1 MATTKIWDVKSHLS
15 QLIAYV
21 ANAKKMIE
29 KFDDE
34 TLKAL
39 VSYGIDD
46 LKTEERKLVTS
57 INCTVENAPTE
68 MARLNS
74 MSKRKSDTV
83 AYHGYQSFAP
93 GEVDAETAHGIGV
106 KLANELWG
114 DNFPIIVATH
124 LDHGHIHNHFAL
136 GATGFD
142 KKRYHDCNET
152 YRLMREASDRLCS
165 EYGLSVIKNPQRG
178 KTRHI
183 GEIKAEQ
190 EGRQTVRG
198 IIRRDMDIAIKHCLR
213 MQEFYNLFQSLG
225 YTLEWRGKYLRI
237 RPDHSTKFF
246 RMDKL
251 GEGYTYEDVQE
262 RILDNARNQRIIP
275 YAPYKPKEKPK
286 GLLALYIH
294 YCYLLG
300 EFPKQK
306 PNNREAYAVI
316 KEDVRRAR
324 MYNEEAKL
332 LGKYNINTAE
342 ELSLFTEE
350 LSNKFKELA
359 YKRAKLRNKLRRMH
373 DPETMQSIKDE
384 ISQLSLQM
392 AELRKQMRL
401 CEDIAARSGVIE
413 RVVNTIDIPD
423 KDLQRRKPRIVVMS
437 QRLIMSVVSCRVSP
451 AILPLLL

>member
-21 ANAKKMIE
+21 ANVEKTIE

-46 LKTEERKLVTS
+46 LKTEERKLVTP
-57 INCTVENAPTE
+57 INCTVDNAPTE

-74 MSKRKSDTV
+74 MSKSKSDTV
-83 AYHGYQSFAP
+83 AYHAYQSFAR
-93 GEVDAETAHGIGV
+93 GEVDAETAHQIGI

-114 DNFPIIVATH
+114 DKDFLVVVATH
-124 LDHGHIHNHFAL
+124 VNTGTIHTHFAI
-136 GATGFD
+136 GATSRNFV
-142 KKRYHDCNET
+142 RYNDCTTT
-152 YRLMREASDRLCS
+152 YLKMREVSDRLCL
-165 EYGLSVIKNPQRG
+165 EYVLSVIKNPQRG
-178 KTRHI
+178 KSRHI

-190 EGRQTVRG
+190 EGRLTKRD
-198 IIRRDMDIAIKHCLR
+198 IIRRDMDIAIKHSLR
-213 MQEFYNLFQSLG
+213 IQEFYNLFQSLG
-225 YTLEWRGKYLRI
+225 YTLEWRGQYLRI
-237 RPDHSTKFF
+237 RPDNSTKFF

-251 GEGYTYEDVQE
+251 GEGYTYEDVQQ
-262 RILDNARNQRIIP
+262 RIKDNLLNRRIIP

-286 GLLALYIH
+286 GLVALYIH

-300 EFPKQK
+300 ELPKQK

-342 ELSLFTEE
+342 ELSSFTEG

-373 DPETMQSIKDE
+373 DTETMQPIKDE

-392 AELRKQMRL
+392 ADLRKQMKL

-423 KDLQRRKPRIVVMS
+423 KDLQRRNPNETKTRE
-437 QRLIMSVVSCRVSP
+437 REDKR
-451 AILPLLL
+451 

>member
-21 ANAKKMIE
+21 ANVEKTIK

-46 LKTEERKLVTS
+46 LKTEERKLVTP

-74 MSKRKSDTV
+74 MSKSKSDTV
-83 AYHGYQSFAP
+83 AYHAYQSFAR
-93 GEVDAETAHGIGV
+93 GEVDAESAHQIGIR
-106 KLANELWG
+106 LANELWG
-114 DNFPIIVATH
+114 DKDFLVVVATH
-124 LDHGHIHNHFAL
+124 VNTGTIHTHFAI
-136 GATGFD
+136 GATARNLV
-142 KKRYHDCNET
+142 RYHDCNET
-152 YRLMREASDRLCS
+152 YRMMREASDRLCL

-190 EGRQTVRG
+190 EGRPTVRG

-251 GEGYTYEDVQE
+251 GEGYTYEDVQA

-300 EFPKQK
+300 ELPKQK

-342 ELSLFTEE
+342 ELSLFTEG
-350 LSNKFKELA
+350 LSKKFKGLA
-359 YKRAKLRNKLRRMH
+359 YQRAKLRNKLRRMH
-373 DPETMQSIKDE
+373 DTTEMQPIKDE

-423 KDLQRRKPRIVVMS
+423 KELQKKEAKDAKTKETKTREREDKR
-437 QRLIMSVVSCRVSP
+437 
-451 AILPLLL
+451 

>member
-21 ANAKKMIE
+21 ANVEKTIE

-39 VSYGIDD
+39 ITYGIDD
-46 LKTEERKLVTS
+46 LKTEERKLVTP
-57 INCTVENAPTE
+57 INCTVDNAPTE

-74 MSKRKSDTV
+74 MSKSKSDTV
-83 AYHGYQSFAP
+83 AYHAYQSFAR
-93 GEVDAETAHGIGV
+93 GEVDAETAHQIGI

-114 DNFPIIVATH
+114 DKDFLVVVATH
-124 LDHGHIHNHFAL
+124 VNTGTIHTHFAI
-136 GATGFD
+136 GATSRDFV
-142 KKRYHDCNET
+142 RYNDCTTT
-152 YRLMREASDRLCS
+152 YLKMREVSDRLCL

-178 KTRHI
+178 KSRHI

-190 EGRQTVRG
+190 EGRLTKRA
-198 IIRRDMDIAIKHCLR
+198 IIRRDMDIAIKHSLR
-213 MQEFYNLFQSLG
+213 IQEFYNLFQSLG
-225 YTLEWRGKYLRI
+225 YTLEWRGQYLRI
-237 RPDHSTKFF
+237 RPDNSTKFF

-251 GEGYTYEDVQE
+251 GEGYTYEDVQQ
-262 RILDNARNQRIIP
+262 RIKDNLLNRRIIP
-275 YAPYKPKEKPK
+275 FAPYKPKEKPK
-286 GLLALYIH
+286 GLVALYIH

-300 EFPKQK
+300 ELPKQK

-373 DPETMQSIKDE
+373 DTETMQPIKDE

-401 CEDIAARSGVIE
+401 CEDIAVRSGVIE

-423 KDLQRRKPRIVVMS
+423 KDLQRRTPNETKTKEREDK
-437 QRLIMSVVSCRVSP
+437 R
-451 AILPLLL
+451 

>member
-21 ANAKKMIE
+21 ANVEKTIE

-46 LKTEERKLVTS
+46 LKTEERKLVTP

-74 MSKRKSDTV
+74 MSKSKSDTV
-83 AYHGYQSFAP
+83 AYHAYQSFAR
-93 GEVDAETAHGIGV
+93 GEVDAETAHQIGIR
-106 KLANELWG
+106 LANELWG
-114 DNFPIIVATH
+114 DKDFLVVVATH
-124 LDHGHIHNHFAL
+124 VNTGTIHTHFAI
-136 GATGFD
+136 GATARNLV
-142 KKRYHDCNET
+142 RYHDCNET
-152 YRLMREASDRLCS
+152 YRMMREASDRLCL

-190 EGRQTVRG
+190 EGRLTKRD
-198 IIRRDMDIAIKHCLR
+198 IIRRDMDTAIKHCLR
-213 MQEFYNLFQSLG
+213 IQEFYNLFQSLG
-225 YTLEWRGKYLRI
+225 YTLEWRGQYLRI
-237 RPDHSTKFF
+237 RPDNSTKFF

-251 GEGYTYEDVQE
+251 GEGYTYEDVQQ
-262 RILDNARNQRIIP
+262 RIKDNLLNRRIIP

-286 GLLALYIH
+286 GLVALYIH

-300 EFPKQK
+300 ELPKQK

-342 ELSLFTEE
+342 ELSSFTEG

-373 DPETMQSIKDE
+373 DTETMQPIKDE

-401 CEDIAARSGVIE
+401 CEDIAVRSGVIE

-423 KDLQRRKPRIVVMS
+423 KDLQRRNPNETKTKEREDK
-437 QRLIMSVVSCRVSP
+437 R
-451 AILPLLL
+451 

>member
-21 ANAKKMIE
+21 ANVEKTIE

-46 LKTEERKLVTS
+46 LKTEERKLVTP

-74 MSKRKSDTV
+74 MSKSKSDTV
-83 AYHGYQSFAP
+83 AYHAYQSFAR
-93 GEVDAETAHGIGV
+93 GEVDAETAHQIGI

-114 DNFPIIVATH
+114 DKDFFVVVATH
-124 LDHGHIHNHFAL
+124 VNTGTIHTHFAI
-136 GATGFD
+136 GATSRDFV
-142 KKRYHDCNET
+142 RYNDCTTT
-152 YRLMREASDRLCS
+152 YLKMREVSDRLCL
-165 EYGLSVIKNPQRG
+165 ECGLSVIKNPQRG
-178 KTRHI
+178 KSRHI

-190 EGRQTVRG
+190 EGRLTKRA
-198 IIRRDMDIAIKHCLR
+198 IIRRDMDIAIKHSLR
-213 MQEFYNLFQSLG
+213 IQEFYNLFQSLG
-225 YTLEWRGKYLRI
+225 YTLEWRGQYLRI
-237 RPDHSTKFF
+237 RPDNSTKFF

-251 GEGYTYEDVQE
+251 GEGYTYEDVQQ
-262 RILDNARNQRIIP
+262 RIKDNLLNRRIIP
-275 YAPYKPKEKPK
+275 FAPYKPKEKPK
-286 GLLALYIH
+286 GLVALYIH

-300 EFPKQK
+300 ELPKQK

-342 ELSLFTEE
+342 ELSLFTEG

-359 YKRAKLRNKLRRMH
+359 YKRAKHRNKLRRMH
-373 DPETMQSIKDE
+373 DTETMQPIKDE

-423 KDLQRRKPRIVVMS
+423 KDLQRRTPNETKTKEREDK
-437 QRLIMSVVSCRVSP
+437 R
-451 AILPLLL
+451 

>member
-21 ANAKKMIE
+21 ANVEKTIE

-34 TLKAL
+34 TLQAL

-46 LKTEERKLVTS
+46 LKTEERKLVTP

-74 MSKRKSDTV
+74 MSKSKSDTV
-83 AYHGYQSFAP
+83 AYHAYQSFAR
-93 GEVDAETAHGIGV
+93 GEVDAETAHQIGI

-114 DNFPIIVATH
+114 DKDFLVVVATH
-124 LDHGHIHNHFAL
+124 VNTGTIHTHFAI
-136 GATGFD
+136 GATARNLV
-142 KKRYHDCNET
+142 RYHDCNET
-152 YRLMREASDRLCS
+152 YRMMREASDRLCK

-190 EGRQTVRG
+190 EGRPTVRG
-198 IIRRDMDIAIKHCLR
+198 QIRKDMDIAIKHSLR
-213 MQEFYNLFQSLG
+213 IQEFCNLFQALG

-237 RPDHSTKFF
+237 RPDHSNKFF

-262 RILDNARNQRIIP
+262 RIKDNVLNRRIIP
-275 YAPYKPKEKPK
+275 YVPYKPKEKPK
-286 GLLALYIH
+286 GLVALYIH

-300 EFPKQK
+300 ELPKQK

-316 KEDVRRAR
+316 KDDIRRAR
-324 MYNEEAKL
+324 IYSEEAKL

-342 ELSLFTEE
+342 ELSLFTEGI
-350 LSNKFKELA
+350 SKKFKALA
-359 YKRAKLRNKLRRMH
+359 YDRAKLRNKLRRMH
-373 DPETMQSIKDE
+373 DTELMQPIKDE
-384 ISQLSLQM
+384 ISELSLQM

-423 KDLQRRKPRIVVMS
+423 KELQKKESKDAKSKNNKEREDKR
-437 QRLIMSVVSCRVSP
+437 
-451 AILPLLL
+451 

>member
-21 ANAKKMIE
+21 ANVEKTIE

-46 LKTEERKLVTS
+46 LKTEERKLVTP

-74 MSKRKSDTV
+74 MSKSKSDTV
-83 AYHGYQSFAP
+83 AYHAYQSFAR
-93 GEVDAETAHGIGV
+93 GEVDAETAHQIGIR
-106 KLANELWG
+106 LANELWG
-114 DNFPIIVATH
+114 DKDFLVVVATH
-124 LDHGHIHNHFAL
+124 VNTGTIHTHFAI
-136 GATGFD
+136 GATARNLV
-142 KKRYHDCNET
+142 RYHDCNET
-152 YRLMREASDRLCS
+152 YRMMREASDRLCL

-190 EGRQTVRG
+190 EGRLTKRD

-213 MQEFYNLFQSLG
+213 IQEFYNLFQSLG
-225 YTLEWRGKYLRI
+225 YTLEWRGQYLRI
-237 RPDHSTKFF
+237 RPDNSTKFF

-251 GEGYTYEDVQE
+251 GEGYTYEDVQQ
-262 RILDNARNQRIIP
+262 RIKDNLLNRRIIP

-286 GLLALYIH
+286 GLVALYIH

-300 EFPKQK
+300 ELPKQK

-342 ELSLFTEE
+342 ELSSFTEG

-373 DPETMQSIKDE
+373 DTETMQPIKDE

-401 CEDIAARSGVIE
+401 CEDIAVRSGVIE

-423 KDLQRRKPRIVVMS
+423 KDLQRRNPNETKTKEREDK
-437 QRLIMSVVSCRVSP
+437 R
-451 AILPLLL
+451 

>member
-21 ANAKKMIE
+21 ANVEKTIE

-39 VSYGIDD
+39 ITYGIDD
-46 LKTEERKLVTS
+46 LKTEERKLVTP
-57 INCTVENAPTE
+57 INCTVDNAPTE

-74 MSKRKSDTV
+74 MSKSKSDTV
-83 AYHGYQSFAP
+83 AYHAYQSFAR
-93 GEVDAETAHGIGV
+93 GEVDAETAHQIGI

-114 DNFPIIVATH
+114 DKDFLVVVATH
-124 LDHGHIHNHFAL
+124 VNTGTIHTHFAI
-136 GATGFD
+136 GATSRDFV
-142 KKRYHDCNET
+142 RYNDCTTT
-152 YRLMREASDRLCS
+152 YLKMREVSDRLCL

-178 KTRHI
+178 KSRHI

-190 EGRQTVRG
+190 EGRLTKRD
-198 IIRRDMDIAIKHCLR
+198 IIRRDMDIAIKHSLR
-213 MQEFYNLFQSLG
+213 IQEFYNLFQSLG
-225 YTLEWRGKYLRI
+225 YTLEWRGQYLRI
-237 RPDHSTKFF
+237 RPDNSTKFF

-251 GEGYTYEDVQE
+251 GEGYTYEDVQQ
-262 RILDNARNQRIIP
+262 RIKDNMLNRRIIP

-286 GLLALYIH
+286 GLVALYIH

-300 EFPKQK
+300 ELPKQK

-342 ELSLFTEE
+342 ELSLFTEG

-373 DPETMQSIKDE
+373 DTETMQPIKDE

-392 AELRKQMRL
+392 ADLRKQMKL

-423 KDLQRRKPRIVVMS
+423 KELQKKEAKDAKTKETKTREREDKR
-437 QRLIMSVVSCRVSP
+437 
-451 AILPLLL
+451 

>member
-21 ANAKKMIE
+21 ANVEKTIE

-39 VSYGIDD
+39 ITYGIDD
-46 LKTEERKLVTS
+46 LKTEERKLVTP
-57 INCTVENAPTE
+57 INCTVDNAPTE

-74 MSKRKSDTV
+74 MSKSKSDTV
-83 AYHGYQSFAP
+83 AYHAYQSFAR
-93 GEVDAETAHGIGV
+93 GEVDAETAHQIGI

-114 DNFPIIVATH
+114 DKDFLVVVATH
-124 LDHGHIHNHFAL
+124 VNTGTIHTHFAI
-136 GATGFD
+136 GATSRNFV
-142 KKRYHDCNET
+142 RYNDCTTT
-152 YRLMREASDRLCS
+152 YLKMREVSDRLCL

-178 KTRHI
+178 KSRHI

-190 EGRQTVRG
+190 EGRLTKRD
-198 IIRRDMDIAIKHCLR
+198 IIRRDMDIAIKHSLR
-213 MQEFYNLFQSLG
+213 IQEFYSLFQSLG
-225 YTLEWRGKYLRI
+225 YTLEWRGQYLRI
-237 RPDHSTKFF
+237 RPDNSSKFF

-251 GEGYTYEDVQE
+251 GDGYTYEDVQQ
-262 RILDNARNQRIIP
+262 RIKNNLLNRRIIP

-286 GLLALYIH
+286 GLVALYIH

-300 EFPKQK
+300 ELPKQK

-342 ELSLFTEE
+342 ELSSFTEG

-373 DPETMQSIKDE
+373 DTETMQPIKDE

-392 AELRKQMRL
+392 AELRKQMKL

-423 KDLQRRKPRIVVMS
+423 KDLQRRNPNETKTKEREDK
-437 QRLIMSVVSCRVSP
+437 R
-451 AILPLLL
+451 

>member
-1 MATTKIWDVKSHLS
+1 M
-15 QLIAYV
+15 IAYV
-21 ANAKKMIE
+21 SDVEKTIE

-39 VSYGIDD
+39 ISYGIDD
-46 LKTEERKLVTS
+46 LKTEERKYVTAV
-57 INCTVENAPTE
+57 NCTTDDASEI
-68 MARLNS
+68 MASLNKQTQS
-74 MSKRKSDTV
+74 KSDTV

-93 GEVDAETAHGIGV
+93 GEVDAEIAHEIGV

-114 DNFPIIVATH
+114 DNFPVIVATH

-136 GATGFD
+136 GATGFNL
-142 KKRYHDCNET
+142 KRYHDCNET
-152 YRLMREASDRLCS
+152 YRMMREASDRLCK

-190 EGRQTVRG
+190 EGRLTKRD
-198 IIRRDMDIAIKHCLR
+198 IIRRDMDIAIKHSLR
-213 MQEFYNLFQSLG
+213 IQEFYSLFQSLG
-225 YTLEWRGKYLRI
+225 YTLEWRGQYLRI
-237 RPDHSTKFF
+237 RPDNSTKFF

-251 GEGYTYEDVQE
+251 GEGYTYEDVQQ
-262 RILDNARNQRIIP
+262 RIKDNLLNRRIIP

-286 GLLALYIH
+286 GLYALYIH

-300 EFPKQK
+300 ELPKQK

-342 ELSLFTEE
+342 ELSLFTEG

-373 DPETMQSIKDE
+373 DTETMQPIKDE

-392 AELRKQMRL
+392 ADLRKQMKL

-413 RVVNTIDIPD
+413 RVVNTIDIPN
-423 KDLQRRKPRIVVMS
+423 KDLQRRNPNETKTKEREDK
-437 QRLIMSVVSCRVSP
+437 R
-451 AILPLLL
+451 